1 MARYNVNNLHGRLFG
16 TDAGM
21 HTSDIFSASPVAP
34 APQDLRGAVYSEDA
48 MDGEAFAAAAPQQTQ
63 GTRASKGSL
72 SPVATPKNLPASAWP
87 SVSLDIDDDVSLLP
101 QQMLIEA
108 PGEWEVRFTQHP
120 HPALRT
126 TFTYDGH
133 TQPTEIIEWTT
144 VRILTALSGRVPF
157 ALEFNKLG

>member
-1 MARYNVNNLHGRLFG
+1 MARYNVDNLHGRLFG
-16 TDAGM
+16 TDAGV
-21 HTSDIFSASPVAP
+21 HTSDIFSTSPISAP
-34 APQDLRGAVYSEDA
+34 PQDLRGAVYSEDA
-48 MDGEAFAAAAPQQTQ
+48 MDGEAFATAAPRQTQ

-87 SVSLDIDDDVSLLP
+87 SVALNIGDDVSLLP
-101 QQMLIEA
+101 PQMPIET
-108 PGEWEVRFTQHP
+108 PGEWEVRFVQHSTP
-120 HPALRT
+120 VPRV

-144 VRILTALSGRVPF
+144 ARILTALSGRVPF